1 MQTSIWCKIWIKSWI
16 GVIFMEIK
24 TVAKWDE
31 ELWQDANTLYNEAF
45 GEKGAKPVKIIK
57 NMLAKGIAELHVG
70 YSDKKPVVM
79 ALTGKLTNDKVMLID
94 YLAVSETERNQGIGK
109 QFVALMRQKAIAEG
123 YEMLIIEAES
133 EMTPDNRRRMAFWQT
148 CGFQLTA
155 YIHTYIWV
163 PETYQA
169 MYLPLTDKVTEKH
182 GEELFVYI
190 NTFHRLSFSGV
201 KK

>member
-1 MQTSIWCKIWIKSWI
+1 MQIINWCKISVKSLI

-31 ELWQDANTLYNEAF
+31 ELWQDANTIYKEAF

-70 YSDKKPVVM
+70 YSDAKPIVM
-79 ALTGKLTNDKVMLID
+79 ALTGKLTHEKVMLID
-94 YLAVSETERNQGIGK
+94 YLAVLEKERNHGIGK
-109 QFVALMRQKAIAEG
+109 QFVTLMSQKAMSEG

-133 EMTPDNRRRMAFWQT
+133 ETTPDNLRRMAFWQT
-148 CGFQLTA
+148 CGFYLTS

-169 MYLPLTDKVTEKH
+169 MYLPLTNKETKKH
-182 GEELFVYI
+182 GEELFVYV
-190 NTFHRLSFSGV
+190 NTFHRMSFSDI